1 MKHTLVKQAVT
12 FTKKVWRYTNCCNVR
27 DYYDYTSKYRGA
39 AHNICNLKYS
49 IHKENQAF
57 QFQ

>member
-27 DYYDYTSKYRGA
+27 DYYDYTGKYRGA
-39 AHNICNLKYS
+39 AHNICD
-49 IHKENQAF
+49 
-57 QFQ
+57 